1 LQLYP
6 SVLSEVAF
14 ASGSAGIPGQNIEE
28 DKVEVLERLVHD
40 GKISVYE
47 VVEQTSLDRLNDVV
61 TMLLRHHSST
71 EVCTALRDRI
81 ARSPLAQFNRLKT
94 IYFQACVKEAAQTK

>member
-1 LQLYP
+1 M
-6 SVLSEVAF
+6 
-14 ASGSAGIPGQNIEE
+14 
-28 DKVEVLERLVHD
+28 EVLERLVHD

-81 ARSPLAQFNRLKT
+81 ARSPLAQFNHLKA
-94 IYFQACVKEAAQTK
+94 IYLRACFKVAARTK